1 MSKYLRQRLGEYL
14 QHTTLVTAAVLGT
27 TPAKRRR
34 GCNDTA
40 YEMVRRTL
48 EVVHAQLVALD
59 ESLDLETKPKAGWP
73 EDTVPE
79 DND

>member
-1 MSKYLRQRLGEYL
+1 MSNKLKERIAEYL

-27 TPAKRRR
+27 TPCKRRR
-34 GCNDTA
+34 GNDTA

-59 ESLDLETKPKAGWP
+59 ESLDLEVKPKAGWP
-73 EDTVPE
+73 EDNIPE